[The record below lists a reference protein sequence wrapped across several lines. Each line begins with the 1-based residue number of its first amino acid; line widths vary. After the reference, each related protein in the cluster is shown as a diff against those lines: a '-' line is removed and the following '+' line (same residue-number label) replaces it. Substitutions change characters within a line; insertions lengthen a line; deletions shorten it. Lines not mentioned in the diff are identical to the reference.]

1 MNMSLPQIVTP
12 EYTLQLN
19 SIKNPVRYR
28 PYLVREEK
36 IFLTAKESGD
46 PKDIESAI
54 RQVLKN
60 CTFDDIDIEALPSFD
75 LEYLFLQLRGK
86 SVNNVVEVKYQC
98 QNMLRTGDERTDED
112 DTGRCGALNPI
123 SVPLDDIVITV
134 PDAHTNI
141 IEVND
146 DITIEFQYPTTH
158 MLQQVLSGK
167 KETVASSTEVL
178 VACIKS
184 IVEKDGTVHESRDST
199 PAELQEFVDSLTL
212 QQLERVQAFFNTM
225 PTITYDATFECDTC
239 GYTEPLRFEGL
250 QDFFD

>member
-19 SIKNPVRYR
+19 SIKDPIRYR

-46 PKDIESAI
+46 PKDIETSI

-60 CTFDDIDIEALPSFD
+60 CTFGEIDIDALPSFD
-75 LEYLFLQLRGK
+75 MEYLFLQLRGK
-86 SVNNVVEVKYQC
+86 SVNNIVTVKYQC
-98 QNMLRTGDERTDED
+98 RNMLRTGDERTDAD

-123 SVPLDDIVITV
+123 SVPLDDIEVVV
-134 PDAHTNI
+134 PDEHTNI
-141 IEVND
+141 IAIND
-146 DITIEFQYPTTH
+146 DITIEFQYPTIAVMQGVMT
-158 MLQQVLSGK
+158 GK
-167 KETVASSTEVL
+167 KDTVAFTSEVL
-178 VACIKS
+178 GLCIKS
-184 IVEKDGTVHESRDST
+184 IVETDGTVHEAHDST
-199 PAELQEFVDSLTL
+199 PVELQEFIDTL
-212 QQLERVQAFFNTM
+212 SIQQIERVQAFFNTM
-225 PTITYDATFECDTC
+225 PTVTYDTTFVCATC

>member
-1 MNMSLPQIVTP
+1 MSLPQIVTP

-19 SIKNPVRYR
+19 SIKDPVRYR

-36 IFLTAKESGD
+36 IFLTAKESDD
-46 PKDIESAI
+46 PNDIESAI

-60 CTFDDIDIEALPSFD
+60 CTFGEIDVEALPSFD

-86 SVNNVVEVKYQC
+86 SVNNIVEIKYQC
-98 QNMLRTGDERTDED
+98 RNMLRTKDERTDED

-123 SVPLDDIVITV
+123 SVPLDEIVITV
-134 PDAHTNI
+134 PDEHTTI
-141 IEVND
+141 IAVND

-167 KETVASSTEVL
+167 KESVASSTNVL

-184 IVEKDGTVHESRDST
+184 IVEKDGTVHESVDST
-199 PAELQEFVDSLTL
+199 PAELHEFVDSLSL
-212 QQLERVQAFFNTM
+212 QQLERVQTFFNTM
-225 PTITYDATFECDTC
+225 PTISYDTTFECATC

>member
-1 MNMSLPQIVTP
+1 MSLPQIVTP

-19 SIKNPVRYR
+19 SIKEPIRYR

-36 IFLTAKESGD
+36 IFLTAKESDD

-54 RQVLKN
+54 HQVLKN
-60 CTFDDIDIEALPSFD
+60 CTFGEVDIETLPSFD

-98 QNMLRTGDERTDED
+98 RNMLRTKDERTDEN

-123 SVPLDDIVITV
+123 RVPLDEITITV
-134 PDAHTNI
+134 PDEHTTVI
-141 IEVND
+141 AVND
-146 DITIEFQYPTTH
+146 DITIEFQYPTTE
-158 MLQQVLSGK
+158 MLQHVLSGK
-167 KETVASSTEVL
+167 KETVATSTNVL

-184 IVEKDGTVHESRDST
+184 IVEKDGTTHESVDST
-199 PAELQEFVDSLTL
+199 PEELREFVDSLSL

-225 PTITYDATFECDTC
+225 PSVTYATTFECATC

-250 QDFFD
+250 HDFFG

>member
-1 MNMSLPQIVTP
+1 MSLPQIVTP

-19 SIKNPVRYR
+19 SIKEPVRYR

-60 CTFDDIDIEALPSFD
+60 CTFGEIDIDALPSFD
-75 LEYLFLQLRGK
+75 MEYLFLQLRGK
-86 SVNNVVEVKYQC
+86 SVNNIVTVKYQC
-98 QNMLRTGDERTDED
+98 QNKVRTEDERTDEN

-123 SVPLDDIVITV
+123 SVPLDDIKVVV
-134 PDAHTNI
+134 PDEHTNTI
-141 IEVND
+141 PIND

-158 MLQQVLSGK
+158 MLQQVLTGA
-167 KETVASSTEVL
+167 KETVTSSTEVL

-184 IVEKDGTVHESRDST
+184 IVEKDGTVHEARDST
-199 PAELQEFVDSLTL
+199 SDELQEFIDTLTI
-212 QQLERVQAFFNTM
+212 QQIERVQAFFNTM
-225 PTITYDATFECDTC
+225 PAVTYDTTFECATC

>member
-1 MNMSLPQIVTP
+1 MSLPQIVTP
-12 EYTLQLN
+12 EYTVQLN
-19 SIKNPVRYR
+19 SIKDPVRYR

-36 IFLTAKESGD
+36 IFLTAKESDD

-60 CTFDDIDIEALPSFD
+60 CTFGEIDVEALPSFD

-86 SVNNVVEVKYQC
+86 SVNNIVEIRYRC
-98 QNMLRTGDERTDED
+98 QNMLRSKDERTDED
-112 DTGRCGALNPI
+112 DTGRCGAVNPI
-123 SVPLDDIVITV
+123 RVPLDEIAITT
-134 PDAHTNI
+134 PDDHTKI
-141 IEVND
+141 IAVND
-146 DITIEFQYPTTH
+146 DITIEFQYPTTQ
-158 MLQQVLSGK
+158 MLQHALSGT
-167 KETVASSTEVL
+167 KETTASSTEVL

-184 IVEKDGTVHESRDST
+184 IVEKDGTVHESVDST
-199 PAELQEFVDSLTL
+199 PAELHEFVDSLTI

-225 PTITYDATFECDTC
+225 PTISYETTFDCATC

>member
-1 MNMSLPQIVTP
+1 MSLPQIVTP

-46 PKDIESAI
+46 TKDIESAI

-60 CTFDDIDIEALPSFD
+60 CTFGNIDIDALPSFD
-75 LEYLFLQLRGK
+75 MEYLFLQLRGK
-86 SVNNVVEVKYQC
+86 SVNNIVEVKYQC
-98 QNMLRTGDERTDED
+98 QNMLRTEDERTGAD

-123 SVPLDDIVITV
+123 SVPLDAIEVVV
-134 PDAHTNI
+134 PENHTNI
-141 IEVND
+141 IAIND
-146 DITIEFQYPTTH
+146 DITIEFRYPSVAV
-158 MLQQVLSGK
+158 LQRVLTGK
-167 KETVASSTEVL
+167 AETIAFTSEVL
-178 VACIKS
+178 GHCIKS
-184 IVEKDGTVHESRDST
+184 IVETDGTVHEACDST
-199 PAELQEFVDSLTL
+199 PTELQEFIDSLSL
-212 QQLERVQAFFNTM
+212 QQIERVQAFFNTM
-225 PTITYDATFECDTC
+225 PTVTYDTTFVCADC

>member
-1 MNMSLPQIVTP
+1 MSLPQIVTP

-19 SIKNPVRYR
+19 SIKDPVRYR

-36 IFLTAKESGD
+36 IFLTAKESDD
-46 PKDIESAI
+46 PNDIESAI

-60 CTFDDIDIEALPSFD
+60 CTFGEIDVEALPSFD

-86 SVNNVVEVKYQC
+86 SVNNIVEAKYQC
-98 QNMLRTGDERTDED
+98 QNMLRTKDDRTDAD

-123 SVPLDDIVITV
+123 SVPLDEIVITV
-134 PDAHTNI
+134 PDEHTNI

-167 KETVASSTEVL
+167 
-178 VACIKS
+178 
-184 IVEKDGTVHESRDST
+184 
-199 PAELQEFVDSLTL
+199 
-212 QQLERVQAFFNTM
+212 
-225 PTITYDATFECDTC
+225 
-239 GYTEPLRFEGL
+239 
-250 QDFFD
+250 

>member
-1 MNMSLPQIVTP
+1 
-12 EYTLQLN
+12 
-19 SIKNPVRYR
+19 
-28 PYLVREEK
+28 VREEK

-60 CTFDDIDIEALPSFD
+60 CTFGDIDVDALPSFD

-86 SVNNVVEVKYQC
+86 SVNNIVEIKYQC

-112 DTGRCGALNPI
+112 DTGRCGAI

-141 IEVND
+141 IKVND

-158 MLQQVLSGK
+158 MLQQVMSGK

-178 VACIKS
+178 IACIKS

-225 PTITYDATFECDTC
+225 PTITYDATFNCATC